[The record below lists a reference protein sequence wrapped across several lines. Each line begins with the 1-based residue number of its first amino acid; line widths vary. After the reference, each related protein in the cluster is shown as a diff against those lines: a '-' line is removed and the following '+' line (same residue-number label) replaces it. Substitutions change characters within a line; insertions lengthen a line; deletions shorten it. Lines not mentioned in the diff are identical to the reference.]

1 MNGGCDAPV
10 EIDCG
15 LDFFVLVSNEGI
27 LFVTIGMVI
36 GQDAEGFGVPALANE
51 PTGGFGA

>member
-15 LDFFVLVSNEGI
+15 LDFFVLVSNKGI
-27 LFVTIGMVI
+27 LFVTVGVVI